1 MQRRPVSRGRTRPR
15 WRYIAVY
22 AVLVVIGLLFLQSRT
37 NQAQEIAYSRFRELV
52 QQGRVNDVVM
62 TSTTIEGHYVRGE
75 DEVAFVTNQLPVPD
89 EKLVDE
95 LRAHDVDIESRPDN
109 QIVGV
114 LLGWV
119 LPFGLII
126 AVWVLLMRRMGGP
139 AQALQFGRSRAK
151 VYNRQEMRTTFADV
165 AGVDEAV
172 AELREIVDFLKQPQ
186 KYTRLGGRPPKG
198 ALLVGPPGSGKTLL
212 ARAVAGEAD
221 VPFFYIS
228 GSEFV
233 EMFVGVGASR
243 VRELFEE
250 AKKHAPCIIF
260 IDELDTIGKS
270 RSAAITIGGHDERE
284 QTLNQLLAE
293 MDGFDPRTGVIIMA
307 ATNRPEVL
315 DQALM
320 RPGRFDRTVV
330 VDRPDLQGRIAILE
344 VHARKVELA
353 VDADLRSIAAQ
364 TPGAAGAELE
374 NIINE
379 AALLAARR
387 GEDAVHKK
395 DLQEAIE
402 RVMAGVERKSRV
414 LSGKEKDRVAYHE
427 TGHALVGMFVDHAD
441 AVHKVSIIPRGA
453 AALGM
458 TISIPLEDRYLFTEP
473 ELHDR
478 LAVLLAGR
486 AAESIVFD
494 SVSTGAQDD
503 LQKATEIARRMV
515 EQFGMS
521 PKIGPLAVS
530 QDGQRFLETK
540 LPWES
545 DRNVSEEF
553 ARIADEE
560 VARIVSEAYER
571 ARRLLVEHSDALR
584 GVAEELKRVEVLD
597 GDTLRRLV
605 DKTER
610 QGRTDEEERAEP
622 TVGTEASD

>member
-1 MQRRPVSRGRTRPR
+1 MLLAL
-15 WRYIAVY
+15 W
-22 AVLVVIGLLFLQSRT
+22 LVQSFVGGSS
-37 NQAQEIAYSRFRELV
+37 EISYSRFRDLV
-52 QQGRVNDVVM
+52 QQGRVTDVTIT
-62 TSTTIEGHYVRGE
+62 TSGIEGHYIKGE
-75 DEVAFVTNQLPVPD
+75 REVTFTTNQLTVPD
-89 EKLVDE
+89 ETLVED
-95 LRAHDVDIESRPDN
+95 LRKHGVEIDSRPDSP
-109 QIVGV
+109 ILGI
-114 LLGWV
+114 LLTWV
-119 LPFGLII
+119 LPI
-126 AVWVLLMRRMGGP
+126 VLLFALWALIMRRMGGGA

-151 VYNRQEMRTTFADV
+151 VYNRQELRTTFEDV

-186 KYTRLGGRPPKG
+186 RYQRLGGRPPKG

-243 VRELFEE
+243 VRELFDQ
-250 AKKHAPCIIF
+250 AKKQAPCIIF

-270 RSAAITIGGHDERE
+270 RSAAITFGGHDERE

-293 MDGFDPRTGVIIMA
+293 MDGFDARTGVIIMA

-315 DQALM
+315 DQALL
-320 RPGRFDRTVV
+320 RPGRFDRLVV
-330 VDRPDLQGRIAILE
+330 VDRPDLNGRVAILG
-344 VHARKVELA
+344 VHARKVKLA
-353 VDADLRSIAAQ
+353 SETDLRAIAAQ

-387 GEDAVHKK
+387 GEDAVKQR

-402 RVMAGVERKSRV
+402 RVMTGLERRSRV
-414 LSGKEKDRVAYHE
+414 LSGKEKDRVAHHE
-427 TGHALVGMFVDHAD
+427 TGHALVGLFVEHAD
-441 AVHKVSIIPRGA
+441 PVHKVSIIPRGA

-473 ELHDR
+473 ELRDR

-486 AAESIVFD
+486 AAEAIIFD

-503 LQKATEIARRMV
+503 LQKATDIARRMV

-521 PKIGPLAVS
+521 PKIGPFAVS
-530 QDGQRFLETK
+530 QEGQRFLEK
-540 LPWES
+540 MPWENQ
-545 DRNVSEEF
+545 RNVSEQF
-553 ARIADEE
+553 ARLADEE
-560 VARIVSEAYER
+560 SARLVSEAYER
-571 ARRLLVEHSDALR
+571 AKQVLTDHGAALR

-597 GDTLRRLV
+597 GDELRALVAKLEEAPPPLPAKGEIKPAESDVVRERRLF
-605 DKTER
+605 
-610 QGRTDEEERAEP
+610 
-622 TVGTEASD
+622 